1 MYNRNFVILCV
12 YDDSYEKKLTG
23 CDNAT
28 AEDATVSDA
37 TAADDTTAGDA
48 TAADDVTAAD
58 DPGDGAVNVNNIKR
72 HHVESRETPKR
83 VQKSGDTKTQDEE
96 ANNAG
101 MTKNA
106 GMITKSKKK
115 KNPGMIL

>member
-1 MYNRNFVILCV
+1 MILCV
-12 YDDSYEKKLTG
+12 YDSYEQKPAG

-28 AEDATVSDA
+28 AQDATVNDA

-48 TAADDVTAAD
+48 TADDVTAAD

-72 HHVESRETPKR
+72 HHDESRETPKR
-83 VQKSGDTKTQDEE
+83 VQKSDDTKTQDEE

-101 MTKNA
+101 VTSKQKENA
-106 GMITKSKKK
+106 GMI
-115 KNPGMIL
+115 L